1 MCNLVIKKDV
11 KLLLLLLSFFHIRHV
26 PVRKGQRDLNEIE
39 DLQELNASVARTT
52 GIRNALLS
60 LNPIRQSDLNFQDFE
75 VFIVFVIF
83 VVIVLVVADGR
94 DDFDLVRV
102 DGHLPGRLTP
112 MVFNINTKIV
122 KIEKIKFWE
131 KYKSSYLK
139 FPCMCIGDNPVG
151 SDISKVFPN

>member
-1 MCNLVIKKDV
+1 MRSDIDYRMQSILDTNK
-11 KLLLLLLSFFHIRHV
+11 SFRISDF
-26 PVRKGQRDLNEIE
+26 LN
-39 DLQELNASVARTT
+39 
-52 GIRNALLS
+52 RN
-60 LNPIRQSDLNFQDFE
+60 LNFLT
-75 VFIVFVIF
+75 VC
-83 VVIVLVVADGR
+83 LVVADGR

-139 FPCMCIGDNPVG
+139 FPSMHVHWG
-151 SDISKVFPN
+151 